1 MSVTIVQGDILDAK
15 ENLILH
21 QVNCKGVM
29 SSGLA
34 KQIRDKWPGVYEEYR
49 WACEA
54 ASIEKNVFNPRLL
67 GKTLYCSVGPA
78 QWVVNLFG
86 QEGFGREKDR
96 IYTDYDALKGCL
108 LSIHD
113 SAWRC
118 GWSIAL
124 PYGIGCGLGGGDWN
138 SVVFPMILDIF
149 ENSDVEVKIYRR

>member
-1 MSVTIVQGDILDAK
+1 MSVRIVHGDILDSE

-29 SSGLA
+29 GGGLA
-34 KQIRDKWPGVYEEYR
+34 KQIREKWPGVYEEYR
-49 WACEA
+49 RACEVA
-54 ASIEKNVFNPRLL
+54 NIDKNVFNPHLL

-86 QEGFGREKDR
+86 QESFGKEAGVV
-96 IYTDYDALKGCL
+96 YTDYNALKGCL

-118 GWSIAL
+118 GWSIAI
-124 PYGIGCGLGGGDWN
+124 PYGIGCGLGGGDWKG
-138 SVVFPMILDIF
+138 VVLPMILDIF
-149 ENSDVEVKIYRR
+149 EKSSVEVKIYRR